1 MVDKVETPVEAIKK
15 EAEMLQAMVRE
26 AQRVWLGE
34 MLPLPVCGFETHRI
48 HVWYI
53 NLRSWFFW

>member
-26 AQRVWLGE
+26 AQRVGW
-34 MLPLPVCGFETHRI
+34 
-48 HVWYI
+48 
-53 NLRSWFFW
+53 